1 MQPRQQTSNPWRP
14 SAGQHPKGLGI
25 LERSAGRGDP
35 SAAGRGKFLLT
46 RRVNKTRRAAEGRF
60 CSERSRGIAE
70 GEGKIPVYR
79 RRQGV
84 SLRLFEAVLGGIT

>member
-1 MQPRQQTSNPWRP
+1 MQPRQQTSNPFRP

-60 CSERSRGIAE
+60 CSGAIARNRAS
-70 GEGKIPVYR
+70 EGKIPVDR
-79 RRQGV
+79 LGQGV
-84 SLRLFEAVLGGIT
+84 RLA